1 MLESKLE
8 GPLLTITPTVPRLV
22 AQNAAELRE
31 QFEDIA
37 DPEKLILLDLSN
49 VEMMDSSGLAAIIYC
64 FQMLDIRDE
73 LAICSPKPRVMQLF
87 QMTNLG
93 RVVRIYDNHEDAIAA
108 LIEGK
113 DKPTV

>member
-1 MLESKLE
+1 VLESKIE
-8 GPLLTITPTVPRLV
+8 GPLLTIQPTVARLD
-22 AQNAAELRE
+22 ASNAAELRE
-31 QFEDIA
+31 RFEEIA

-64 FQMLDIRDE
+64 FQMLDIHDE

-93 RVVRIYDNHEDAIAA
+93 QVVRIYENHEDAIAA
-108 LIEGK
+108 LTAGK
-113 DKPTV
+113 EKRKR